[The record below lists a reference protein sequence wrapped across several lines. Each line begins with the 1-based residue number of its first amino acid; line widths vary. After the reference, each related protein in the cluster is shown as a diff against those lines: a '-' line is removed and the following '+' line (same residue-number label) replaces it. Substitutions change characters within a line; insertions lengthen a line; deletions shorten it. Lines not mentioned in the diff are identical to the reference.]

1 VLEVDFQEIF
11 TKRGIFV
18 FERLGLQGIQKVAQM
33 AKVPMIL
40 QNLAKKLEQDDLIGT
55 LDEVNHVVIG
65 NSSFVQGPML

>member
-1 VLEVDFQEIF
+1 MEVDFQEIF

-40 QNLAKKLEQDDLIGT
+40 QNLAKNLEPGDLIGT
-55 LDEVNHVVIG
+55 LDEVNHVVVG

>member
-1 VLEVDFQEIF
+1 MEVDFQEIF

-33 AKVPMIL
+33 AKVPIIL
-40 QNLAKKLEQDDLIGT
+40 QNLAKNLEPGDLIGT